1 MKILSLGAVLALA
14 IAFSAP
20 GLALSQDNG
29 RMAGALTAQQ
39 ERAPSRIAQLDL
51 GPAAPRFAAEFGASR
66 KNRSLRSIRVDCIR
80 QFGGR
85 PKPGGGWFYKG
96 RHAMGIDACVAAA
109 LNAAGGGRRR

>member
-51 GPAAPRFAAEFGASR
+51 GPAAPRFAVEFGASR

-96 RHAMGIDACVAAA
+96 RHATAIDACVASA
-109 LNAAGGGRRR
+109 LSAGGRR